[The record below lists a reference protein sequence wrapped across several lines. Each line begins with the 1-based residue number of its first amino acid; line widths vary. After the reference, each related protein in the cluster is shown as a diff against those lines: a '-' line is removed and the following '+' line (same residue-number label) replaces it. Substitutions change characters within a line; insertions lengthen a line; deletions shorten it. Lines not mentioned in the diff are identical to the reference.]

1 MLETKANTEINP
13 QFPFPVEQEEPREE
27 TTSAEVPVESTQ
39 KPASVTELQAQ
50 GHRDVKEIAAA
61 ILSRKGTIVQSF
73 LEIGNLL
80 IEAKGQLTK
89 HGGWMNWLD
98 NEVNISYRMAERY
111 MQLARAYANSTSVTD
126 LGMTKALA
134 LLALPETQ
142 RESFISEPH
151 EVNGQ
156 QKTVNDMS
164 VREIRHIIH
173 EKMEPAKTDN
183 IAAKGT
189 DESSSMLNVVHNPNI
204 DPNNRKS
211 PETQPKHSDLR
222 VLTDD
227 IESAQT
233 HLDNIMKVLKEQAS
247 DDVGQG
253 RIADDLRSLHNKIL
267 QCLNLAKLEVPAN

>member
-1 MLETKANTEINP
+1 MLEKDTATEIVTASSP
-13 QFPFPVEQEEPREE
+13 SMEKEGLQEEKILEE
-27 TTSAEVPVESTQ
+27 DSNGNTQESAS
-39 KPASVTELQAQ
+39 AAELQAQ
-50 GHRDVKEIAAA
+50 EHRDVKEIAAA
-61 ILSRKGTIVQSF
+61 IISRKETIVQSF

-98 NEVNISYRMAERY
+98 DEVGISYRMAERY

-134 LLALPETQ
+134 LLALPEAQ

-156 QKTVNDMS
+156 QKTVSDMS
-164 VREIRHIIH
+164 VRGIRHVIH
-173 EKMEPAKTDN
+173 EKIKPVKTDN
-183 IAAKGT
+183 TAVKGAG
-189 DESSSMLNVVHNPNI
+189 ESSSILNVVHNPNL
-204 DPNNRKS
+204 NNRKS
-211 PETQPKHSDLR
+211 PEIQLKQSDLR

-227 IESAQT
+227 IVSAQI

-267 QCLNLAKLEVPAN
+267 QCLNLAKLEIPAN

>member
-1 MLETKANTEINP
+1 MLEKNANTEIITESLAPLEGPELQKEIIPEKGPNG
-13 QFPFPVEQEEPREE
+13 
-27 TTSAEVPVESTQ
+27 STQ
-39 KPASVTELQAQ
+39 EPASTPIPQSQE
-50 GHRDVKEIAAA
+50 HRDIKEITAD

-80 IEAKGQLTK
+80 IEAKEQLTK

-98 NEVNISYRMAERY
+98 DEVDISYRMAERY
-111 MQLARAYANSTSVTD
+111 MQLARAYANSTSVTN

-134 LLALPETQ
+134 LLALPDTQ
-142 RESFISEPH
+142 REAFISEPH

-156 QKTVNDMS
+156 QKTVSDMS
-164 VREIRHIIH
+164 VREMRRVIH
-173 EKMEPAKTDN
+173 EKMDPVKTDN
-183 IAAKGT
+183 TAVKGAG
-189 DESSSMLNVVHNPNI
+189 ESSSILNVVHNPNL
-204 DPNNRKS
+204 NNRKS
-211 PETQPKHSDLR
+211 PEIQLKQSDLR

-227 IESAQT
+227 IVSAQI

-267 QCLNLAKLEVPAN
+267 QCLNLAKLEIPAN

>member
-1 MLETKANTEINP
+1 MLEKDTATEI
-13 QFPFPVEQEEPREE
+13 V
-27 TTSAEVPVESTQ
+27 TTSSPSTEKEGLQKEMILEEGTNGSTQ
-39 KPASVTELQAQ
+39 ESASTAKLQAQ
-50 GHRDVKEIAAA
+50 EHRDVKEIAADILARKEA
-61 ILSRKGTIVQSF
+61 IVHSF

-98 NEVNISYRMAERY
+98 NEVGISYRMAERY
-111 MQLARAYANSTSVTD
+111 MQLARTYANSTSVTN

-134 LLALPETQ
+134 LLALPEAQ

-156 QKTVNDMS
+156 QKTVSDMS
-164 VREIRHIIH
+164 VREIRRVIH
-173 EKMEPAKTDN
+173 KEMEPAKTDN

-189 DESSSMLNVVHNPNI
+189 GESSPKLKTIFNPNLG
-204 DPNNRKS
+204 PNERKS
-211 PETQPKHSDLR
+211 PEIPPKQSDLI

-227 IESAQT
+227 IASAQT

-267 QCLNLAKLEVPAN
+267 QCLNLAKLEIPAN

>member
-1 MLETKANTEINP
+1 
-13 QFPFPVEQEEPREE
+13 
-27 TTSAEVPVESTQ
+27 
-39 KPASVTELQAQ
+39 
-50 GHRDVKEIAAA
+50 
-61 ILSRKGTIVQSF
+61 
-73 LEIGNLL
+73 
-80 IEAKGQLTK
+80 
-89 HGGWMNWLD
+89 MNWLD
-98 NEVNISYRMAERY
+98 DEVGISYRMAERY

-134 LLALPETQ
+134 LLALPEAQ

-189 DESSSMLNVVHNPNI
+189 GESSSKLKTIFNPNLGS
-204 DPNNRKS
+204 NNRKS
-211 PETQPKHSDLR
+211 PEIQPKQSDLR

-227 IESAQT
+227 IGSAQT
-233 HLDNIMKVLKEQAS
+233 HLDNIMKVLNEQAS
-247 DDVGQG
+247 DDIGQG
-253 RIADDLRSLHNKIL
+253 RIADDLRSLYSKIL
-267 QCLNLAKLEVPAN
+267 QCLNLAKLEIPAN

>member
-1 MLETKANTEINP
+1 MLEKDTATEIVTTSSP
-13 QFPFPVEQEEPREE
+13 SMEKEGLQEEKILEE
-27 TTSAEVPVESTQ
+27 DSNGNTQESSSA
-39 KPASVTELQAQ
+39 AELQAQ
-50 GHRDVKEIAAA
+50 EHRDVKEIAAA
-61 ILSRKGTIVQSF
+61 IISRKGTIVQSF

-80 IEAKGQLTK
+80 IEAKEQLTK
-89 HGGWMNWLD
+89 HGQWMKWLD

-134 LLALPETQ
+134 LLALPEAQ

-156 QKTVNDMS
+156 QKTVSDMS
-164 VREIRHIIH
+164 VREIRRVIH
-173 EKMEPAKTDN
+173 EKKPVKTDN
-183 IAAKGT
+183 TAVKG
-189 DESSSMLNVVHNPNI
+189 DGESSSILHVVHNPNL
-204 DPNNRKS
+204 NNRKS
-211 PETQPKHSDLR
+211 PEIQPKQFDLR

-233 HLDNIMKVLKEQAS
+233 HLDNIMKVLKKQAS
-247 DDVGQG
+247 DDAGQG

>member
-1 MLETKANTEINP
+1 MLETKVNTEINS
-13 QFPFPVEQEEPREE
+13 QFLLPVEQEEPREE
-27 TTSAEVPVESTQ
+27 TTSAEVPDESTQ
-39 KPASVTELQAQ
+39 KPTSVTELQAQ
-50 GHRDVKEIAAA
+50 EYHGVKEIAAA
-61 ILSRKGTIVQSF
+61 IISRKETIVQSF

-80 IEAKGQLTK
+80 IEAKEQLTK

-98 NEVNISYRMAERY
+98 DEVDISYRMAERY
-111 MQLARAYANSTSVTD
+111 MQLARAYANSTSVTN

-134 LLALPETQ
+134 LLALPDTQ
-142 RESFISEPH
+142 REVFISEPH

-156 QKTVNDMS
+156 QKTVSNMS
-164 VREIRHIIH
+164 VREIHRAIY
-173 EKMEPAKTDN
+173 EKMEPIKTDN
-183 IAAKGT
+183 TAVKGA
-189 DESSSMLNVVHNPNI
+189 DEFSSILNVVHNPNF
-204 DPNNRKS
+204 DHNNRKS
-211 PETQPKHSDLR
+211 SEIQPKQSDLR

>member
-1 MLETKANTEINP
+1 MLETKVNTEINS
-13 QFPFPVEQEEPREE
+13 QFLLPVEQEEPREE
-27 TTSAEVPVESTQ
+27 TTSAEVPDESTQ
-39 KPASVTELQAQ
+39 KPTSVTELQAQ
-50 GHRDVKEIAAA
+50 EYHGVKEIAAA
-61 ILSRKGTIVQSF
+61 IISRKETIVQSF

-80 IEAKGQLTK
+80 IEAKEQLTK

-98 NEVNISYRMAERY
+98 DEVDISYRMAERY
-111 MQLARAYANSTSVTD
+111 MQLARAYANSTSVTN

-134 LLALPETQ
+134 WLTLPDTQ
-142 RESFISEPH
+142 REAFISEPH

-156 QKTVNDMS
+156 QKTVSNMS
-164 VREIRHIIH
+164 VREIHRAIH
-173 EKMEPAKTDN
+173 EKTEPIKTDN
-183 IAAKGT
+183 TAVKGA
-189 DESSSMLNVVHNPNI
+189 DESSSILNVVHNPNF
-204 DPNNRKS
+204 DHNNRKS
-211 PETQPKHSDLR
+211 SEIQPKQSDLR